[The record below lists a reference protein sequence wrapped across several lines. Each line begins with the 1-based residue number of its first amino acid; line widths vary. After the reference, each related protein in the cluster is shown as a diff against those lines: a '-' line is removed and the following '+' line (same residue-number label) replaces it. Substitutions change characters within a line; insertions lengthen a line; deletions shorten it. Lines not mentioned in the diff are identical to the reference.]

1 MDYSQ
6 LSDFEINKLVA
17 NATGTQVEETY
28 QFVNGGEDIA
38 DHMSGIV
45 LMRKIT
51 SNRKHWKLYDPC
63 NNASDAWPIIQDNFI
78 SIIFDED
85 GNEPPQNAW
94 CKTITKTGESHYG
107 SEKEPLKT
115 AMIAFLMKANK
126 CTFCDGNGFIQIDHG
141 ENIGIEHKACPQCEG
156 KCYVHP

>member
-6 LSDFEINKLVA
+6 LSDFEINRMVA
-17 NATGTQVEETY
+17 EATDTKAEETY

-63 NNASDAWPIIQDNFI
+63 NNPADAWPIIVGSKINIRFGAEGMASEAQFMQY
-78 SIIFDED
+78 
-85 GNEPPQNAW
+85 GH
-94 CKTITKTGESHYG
+94 ESVEYYHAN
-107 SEKEPLKT
+107 PLRA
-115 AMIAFLMKANK
+115 AMIVFLVMQADKH
-126 CTFCDGNGFIQIDHG
+126 D
-141 ENIGIEHKACPQCEG
+141 
-156 KCYVHP
+156 

>member
-17 NATGTQVEETY
+17 ETTGTRVEETY

-63 NNASDAWPIIQDNFI
+63 NNPADAYPLIYKNGI
-78 SIIFDED
+78 SIGIYGYGEWGAGSMKHTHID
-85 GNEPPQNAW
+85 GVN
-94 CKTITKTGESHYG
+94 
-107 SEKEPLKT
+107 PLRA
-115 AMIAFLMKANK
+115 AMIVFLMMQDAN
-126 CTFCDGNGFIQIDHG
+126 N
-141 ENIGIEHKACPQCEG
+141 A
-156 KCYVHP
+156 

>member
-45 LMRKIT
+45 LLRKIT
-51 SNRKHWKLYDPC
+51 SNWKHWKIYDPC
-63 NNASDAWPIIQDNFI
+63 NSPSDAWPIITKNRI
-78 SIIFDED
+78 SIEFDGD
-85 GNEPPQNAW
+85 NSTEPQTTW
-94 CKTITKTGESHYG
+94 CHTANLNRTCGTNYQKN
-107 SEKEPLKT
+107 PLRA
-115 AMIAFLMKANK
+115 AMITFLLMQEQVNA
-126 CTFCDGNGFIQIDHG
+126 
-141 ENIGIEHKACPQCEG
+141 
-156 KCYVHP
+156 

>member
-17 NATGTQVEETY
+17 KATDTQIEETY

-63 NNASDAWPIIQDNFI
+63 NKPEDAWPIISGHKL
-78 SIIFDED
+78 SIINADDEWLCVPEDTAVD
-85 GNEPPQNAW
+85 G
-94 CKTITKTGESHYG
+94 ITGDDVQMIYSGDGHIHAN
-107 SEKEPLKT
+107 PLRA
-115 AMIAFLMKANK
+115 AMIVFLMKQDNNHA
-126 CTFCDGNGFIQIDHG
+126 
-141 ENIGIEHKACPQCEG
+141 
-156 KCYVHP
+156 

>member
-17 NATGTQVEETY
+17 KATGKQVEETY
-28 QFVNGGEDIA
+28 QFVNGGEDTA

-63 NNASDAWPIIQDNFI
+63 NNASDAWPIIKENMI
-78 SIIFDED
+78 SIGYD
-85 GNEPPQNAW
+85 GIAW
-94 CKTITKTGESHYG
+94 EAFSIKWDVRYSDWRNYPEHPLRIAMILFLMGK
-107 SEKEPLKT
+107 EKE
-115 AMIAFLMKANK
+115 IADA
-126 CTFCDGNGFIQIDHG
+126 
-141 ENIGIEHKACPQCEG
+141 
-156 KCYVHP
+156 

>member
-51 SNRKHWKLYDPC
+51 SNRKHWKLYEPC
-63 NNASDAWPIIQDNFI
+63 SNPADAWPIITSSRI
-78 SIIFDED
+78 AII
-85 GNEPPQNAW
+85 PAINADKW
-94 CKTITKTGESHYG
+94 AANHGDWDVFSTNAN
-107 SEKEPLKT
+107 PLRA
-115 AMIAFLMKANK
+115 AMIVFLMMQDAKHA
-126 CTFCDGNGFIQIDHG
+126 
-141 ENIGIEHKACPQCEG
+141 
-156 KCYVHP
+156 

>member
-17 NATGTQVEETY
+17 KATGTQIEETY
-28 QFVNGGEDIA
+28 QFVNGGEDIT

-63 NNASDAWPIIQDNFI
+63 NNPADAWPMIVDNEI
-78 SIIFDED
+78 SLNSYSGTWEASYEYDAPIGAFGTDELV
-85 GNEPPQNAW
+85 
-94 CKTITKTGESHYG
+94 TKAVEG
-107 SEKEPLKT
+107 KNPLRT
-115 AMIAFLMKANK
+115 AMIAFLMKQEQAN
-126 CTFCDGNGFIQIDHG
+126 
-141 ENIGIEHKACPQCEG
+141 A
-156 KCYVHP
+156 

>member
-45 LMRKIT
+45 LLRKIT
-51 SNRKHWKLYDPC
+51 SNRKHWKIYDPC
-63 NNASDAWPIIQDNFI
+63 NSPSDAWPIITKNRI
-78 SIIFDED
+78 SIEFDGD
-85 GNEPPQNAW
+85 NSTEPQTTW
-94 CKTITKTGESHYG
+94 CHTANLNRTCGTNYQKN
-107 SEKEPLKT
+107 PLRA
-115 AMIAFLMKANK
+115 AMITFLLMQEQVNA
-126 CTFCDGNGFIQIDHG
+126 
-141 ENIGIEHKACPQCEG
+141 
-156 KCYVHP
+156 

>member
-6 LSDFEINKLVA
+6 LSDFEINKVVA

-51 SNRKHWKLYDPC
+51 SNRKYWKLYDPC
-63 NNASDAWPIIQDNFI
+63 NNPADAWTIIVENKITIHAPMRYDEPQEWLAFDVHDSDADFM
-78 SIIFDED
+78 D
-85 GNEPPQNAW
+85 GN
-94 CKTITKTGESHYG
+94 
-107 SEKEPLKT
+107 PLRA
-115 AMIAFLMKANK
+115 AMIVFIMMQDAN
-126 CTFCDGNGFIQIDHG
+126 H
-141 ENIGIEHKACPQCEG
+141 A
-156 KCYVHP
+156 